1 MPQQKTTTR
10 EKLLVCAIIIA
21 FMSLNIVLAS
31 FFSPGSWSP
40 AVVTAAASYLIIF
53 IVVAAAVGIR
63 FLYRD
68 WKTPPRHALDHP
80 AATLPANLAGPTPTP
95 ARAQSASRERPA
107 PPTPPGDFATIDGAI
122 SYAQQSGFSI
132 INLFTEHTPLN
143 DFREA
148 VGAEIIYLVLSH
160 IAELDKNAS
169 VSVTGSAMDG
179 ALTLTISAL
188 TPEASVLGGRRMGE
202 IRALIDSV
210 SGSVETDEQVGAWS
224 LTAHLDSPTS
234 APDPA
239 QTP

>member
-1 MPQQKTTTR
+1 MTKEKTTTR
-10 EKLLVCAIIIA
+10 DKLLACAIIIA
-21 FMSLNIVLAS
+21 IMSLNIVLGS
-31 FFSPGSWSP
+31 FFSPRAWSP

-53 IVVAAAVGIR
+53 IVVAAAAGIR

-80 AATLPANLAGPTPTP
+80 ATTLPANLAGPTPTP
-95 ARAQSASRERPA
+95 ARAQAASRERPT

-160 IAELDKNAS
+160 IAEIDKNAS
-169 VSVTGSAMDG
+169 VTVTGSAMDG

-224 LTAHLDSPTS
+224 LTAHLDPPGS

>member
-1 MPQQKTTTR
+1 MTKEKTTAR
-10 EKLLVCAIIIA
+10 DKLLACAIIIA
-21 FMSLNIVLAS
+21 IMSLNIVLGS
-31 FFSPGSWSP
+31 FFSPRAWSS
-40 AVVTAAASYLIIF
+40 AVVTAAASYLIVF
-53 IVVAAAVGIR
+53 IVVAATAGIR

-95 ARAQSASRERPA
+95 ARAQAASRERPA
-107 PPTPPGDFATIDGAI
+107 PPTPPSNFATIDGAI

-148 VGAEIIYLVLSH
+148 VGAETIYLVLSH
-160 IAELDKNAS
+160 IAEIDKNAS
-169 VSVTGSAMDG
+169 VTVTGSAMDG

-188 TPEASVLGGRRMGE
+188 TSEASVLGGRRMGE

-224 LTAHLDSPTS
+224 LTAHLPTAAG
-234 APDPA
+234 APS
-239 QTP
+239 

>member
-1 MPQQKTTTR
+1 MTKEKTTAR
-10 EKLLVCAIIIA
+10 DKLLACAIIIA
-21 FMSLNIVLAS
+21 IMSLNIVLGS
-31 FFSPGSWSP
+31 FFSPGSWSS

-53 IVVAAAVGIR
+53 IVVAAAAGIR

-95 ARAQSASRERPA
+95 ARAQAASRERPA
-107 PPTPPGDFATIDGAI
+107 PPAPPSNFATIDGAI
-122 SYAQQSGFSI
+122 SHAQQSGFSI

-160 IAELDKNAS
+160 IAEIDKNAS

-224 LTAHLDSPTS
+224 LTAHLPTAAG
-234 APDPA
+234 APS
-239 QTP
+239 

>member
-1 MPQQKTTTR
+1 MTKQKATTR
-10 EKLLVCAIIIA
+10 DKLLACAIIIA
-21 FMSLNIVLAS
+21 FMSLNIVLGS

-40 AVVTAAASYLIIF
+40 AVVTAAASYLIVF

-68 WKTPPRHALDHP
+68 WKTPPRHALDRP

-95 ARAQSASRERPA
+95 ARAQAASRERPA
-107 PPTPPGDFATIDGAI
+107 PPTPPSNFATIDGAI

-160 IAELDKNAS
+160 IAEIDKNAS
-169 VSVTGSAMDG
+169 VTVTGSAMDG

-210 SGSVETDEQVGAWS
+210 SGSVETGEQVGAWS
-224 LTAHLDSPTS
+224 LTAHLPTAAG
-234 APDPA
+234 APS
-239 QTP
+239 

>member
-1 MPQQKTTTR
+1 MTKQKATAR
-10 EKLLVCAIIIA
+10 EQLLIFAFIIA
-21 FMSLNIVLAS
+21 FLSLNIVLGS

-40 AVVTAAASYLIIF
+40 TVVTAAASYLIVF
-53 IVVAAAVGIR
+53 IVVATFAGIR

-95 ARAQSASRERPA
+95 ARAQAASRERPA
-107 PPTPPGDFATIDGAI
+107 PPAPPSNFATIDGAI
-122 SYAQQSGFSI
+122 SHAQQSGFSI

-160 IAELDKNAS
+160 IAEIDKNAS

-224 LTAHLDSPTS
+224 LTAHLPTAAG
-234 APDPA
+234 APS
-239 QTP
+239 

>member
-1 MPQQKTTTR
+1 MTKQKVTTR
-10 EKLLVCAIIIA
+10 EKLLACAIIIA
-21 FMSLNIVLAS
+21 VMSLNIVLGS
-31 FFSPGSWSP
+31 FFSPGSWSS
-40 AVVTAAASYLIIF
+40 AVVTAAASYLIVF
-53 IVVAAAVGIR
+53 IVVAAAAGIR

-68 WKTPPRHALDHP
+68 WKTPPRHALDRP

-95 ARAQSASRERPA
+95 ARAQATSRERPA
-107 PPTPPGDFATIDGAI
+107 PPTPPSNFATIDGAI
-122 SYAQQSGFSI
+122 SYALQSGFSI

-160 IAELDKNAS
+160 IAEIDKNAS
-169 VSVTGSAMDG
+169 VTVTGSAMDG

-188 TPEASVLGGRRMGE
+188 TPEASVLSGRRMGE

-224 LTAHLDSPTS
+224 LTAHLPTAAG
-234 APDPA
+234 APS
-239 QTP
+239 

>member
-1 MPQQKTTTR
+1 MTKEKTTTR
-10 EKLLVCAIIIA
+10 DKLLACAIIIA
-21 FMSLNIVLAS
+21 IMSLNIVLGS
-31 FFSPGSWSP
+31 FFSPRAWSP
-40 AVVTAAASYLIIF
+40 AVVTAAASYLIVF

-160 IAELDKNAS
+160 IVELDKNAS
-169 VSVTGSAMDG
+169 VTVTGSAMDG

-188 TPEASVLGGRRMGE
+188 TPQASVLGGRRMGE

>member
-1 MPQQKTTTR
+1 MTKEKTTAR
-10 EKLLVCAIIIA
+10 DKLLACAIIIA
-21 FMSLNIVLAS
+21 IMSLNIVLGS
-31 FFSPGSWSP
+31 FFSPRAWSS
-40 AVVTAAASYLIIF
+40 AVVTAAASYLIVF
-53 IVVAAAVGIR
+53 IVVAATAGIR

-68 WKTPPRHALDHP
+68 WKTPPRHDLNHP

-95 ARAQSASRERPA
+95 ARAQAASRERPA
-107 PPTPPGDFATIDGAI
+107 PPTPPSNFATIDGAI

-148 VGAEIIYLVLSH
+148 VGAENIYLVLSH
-160 IAELDKNAS
+160 IAEIDKNAS
-169 VSVTGSAMDG
+169 VTVTGSAMDG

-188 TPEASVLGGRRMGE
+188 TSEASVLGGRRMGE

-224 LTAHLDSPTS
+224 LTVHLPTAAG
-234 APDPA
+234 APS
-239 QTP
+239 

>member
-1 MPQQKTTTR
+1 MTKQKVTTR
-10 EKLLVCAIIIA
+10 EKLLACAIIIA
-21 FMSLNIVLAS
+21 VMSLNIVLGS
-31 FFSPGSWSP
+31 FFSPGSWSS
-40 AVVTAAASYLIIF
+40 AVVTAAASYLIVF
-53 IVVAAAVGIR
+53 IVVAAAAGIR

-68 WKTPPRHALDHP
+68 WKTPPRHALDRP

-95 ARAQSASRERPA
+95 ARAQAASRERPA
-107 PPTPPGDFATIDGAI
+107 PPTPPSNFATIDGAI

-160 IAELDKNAS
+160 IAEIDKNAS
-169 VSVTGSAMDG
+169 VTVTGSAMDG

-224 LTAHLDSPTS
+224 LTAHLPTAKG
-234 APDPA
+234 APS
-239 QTP
+239 

>member
-1 MPQQKTTTR
+1 M
-10 EKLLVCAIIIA
+10 
-21 FMSLNIVLAS
+21 
-31 FFSPGSWSP
+31 
-40 AVVTAAASYLIIF
+40 
-53 IVVAAAVGIR
+53 VAATAGIR

-68 WKTPPRHALDHP
+68 WKTPPRHDLNHP

-95 ARAQSASRERPA
+95 ARAQAASRERPA
-107 PPTPPGDFATIDGAI
+107 PPTPPSNFATIDGAI

-148 VGAEIIYLVLSH
+148 VGAETIYLVLSH
-160 IAELDKNAS
+160 IAEIDKNAS
-169 VSVTGSAMDG
+169 VTVTGSAMDG

-188 TPEASVLGGRRMGE
+188 TSEASVLGGRRMGE

-224 LTAHLDSPTS
+224 LTAHLPTAAG
-234 APDPA
+234 APS
-239 QTP
+239 

>member
-1 MPQQKTTTR
+1 MTKEKTTTR
-10 EKLLVCAIIIA
+10 DKLLACAIIIA
-21 FMSLNIVLAS
+21 IMSLNIVLGS
-31 FFSPGSWSP
+31 FFSPRAWSP

-68 WKTPPRHALDHP
+68 WKTPPRHAVDHP
-80 AATLPANLAGPTPTP
+80 AATLPANLAGPAPTP
-95 ARAQSASRERPA
+95 ARAQAASRERPA
-107 PPTPPGDFATIDGAI
+107 APTPPGNFATIDGAI

-160 IAELDKNAS
+160 IVELDKNAS
-169 VSVTGSAMDG
+169 VTVTGSAMDG